1 VTGSFTSFVTLE
13 RFLLGN
19 TPEDIEKSLGL
30 KLDSLRPGCVVFALQ
45 RQPGPSE
52 VDHEL
57 TAAYPD
63 GVAFTVLSHRDYPP
77 GDEHIQ
83 QWRLK
88 VTIPGVF
95 LCRLTPGTPYKS
107 RATP

>member
-1 VTGSFTSFVTLE
+1 MTGSFTSFVTLE

-30 KLDSLRPGCVVFALQ
+30 KLDSLRPGRVVFALQ

-52 VDHEL
+52 VDYEL

-63 GVAFTVLSHRDYPP
+63 GVAFPVLSHRDYPP

-95 LCRLTPGTPYKS
+95 LCVLTPGTPYQS